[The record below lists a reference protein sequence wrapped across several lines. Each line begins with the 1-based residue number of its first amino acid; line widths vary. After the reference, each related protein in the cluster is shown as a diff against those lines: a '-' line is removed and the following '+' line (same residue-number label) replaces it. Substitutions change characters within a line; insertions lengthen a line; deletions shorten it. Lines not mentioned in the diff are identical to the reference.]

1 MLAET
6 KQHLETRSYDGIY
19 GDNNQHEQANYCF
32 MMFHTYASVCTNDH
46 TCIHVYVTCV
56 YESVWWR
63 YPAPS
68 KINLV
73 NLFDHCCYWRR
84 SSLDHPMSMRSTA
97 PQGGTMSIV
106 RNINGFF
113 VTDSMRDQG
122 FHGGCAATGK
132 FGNGP
137 GSYLQIDPTILIN
150 PHFCSYMKF
159 WVEIIRSLHP
169 GMWLQTSIFGAFP
182 QPRCG
187 DVLNTWRRHA
197 L

>member
-68 KINLV
+68 KITV
-73 NLFDHCCYWRR
+73 VTGEEAHWTTQCQCEVQ
-84 SSLDHPMSMRSTA
+84 HHK
-97 PQGGTMSIV
+97 GGTMSIV

-169 GMWLQTSIFGAFP
+169 GMWLQRPAFLAP
-182 QPRCG
+182 SHNPG
-187 DVLNTWRRHA
+187 VVMY
-197 L
+197 